1 MQSGLVSLLNFSRG
15 SLFEECFFA
24 YFFSKKSKA
33 CPARARK
40 IGKRSPIII
49 KREQK

>member
-1 MQSGLVSLLNFSRG
+1 LPKPSNFSRG

-24 YFFSKKSKA
+24 SFFSKKRRA

-40 IGKRSPIII
+40 IGKTKPNA
-49 KREQK
+49 KKQNNNKK